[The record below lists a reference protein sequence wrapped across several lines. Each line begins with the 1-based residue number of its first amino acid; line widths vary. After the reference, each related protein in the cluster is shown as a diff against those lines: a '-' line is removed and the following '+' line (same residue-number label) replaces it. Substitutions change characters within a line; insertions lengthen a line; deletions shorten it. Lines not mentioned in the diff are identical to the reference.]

1 MDNFRGKFTK
11 NWIEEGTFL
20 RGCRIKNNFSINSFR
35 SSEGK
40 EGKKGKDSLRRF
52 ELCSS
57 EIESWKKR
65 RQRKPRGDLPVGNQR
80 NFGEKWP
87 ICNIIPLANWSNQ
100 HCKATNEAGSQA
112 SRFPR
117 PENLHTLTLQTL
129 YVCIVSFSPKLNRLL

>member
-20 RGCRIKNNFSINSFR
+20 RGCRRIKNNFSINSFR

-65 RQRKPRGDLPVGNQR
+65 RQRKPRGDLPR
-80 NFGEKWP
+80 GE
-87 ICNIIPLANWSNQ
+87 LAKFRGEMADLQYNST
-100 HCKATNEAGSQA
+100 CKLVELA
-112 SRFPR
+112 
-117 PENLHTLTLQTL
+117 L
-129 YVCIVSFSPKLNRLL
+129 